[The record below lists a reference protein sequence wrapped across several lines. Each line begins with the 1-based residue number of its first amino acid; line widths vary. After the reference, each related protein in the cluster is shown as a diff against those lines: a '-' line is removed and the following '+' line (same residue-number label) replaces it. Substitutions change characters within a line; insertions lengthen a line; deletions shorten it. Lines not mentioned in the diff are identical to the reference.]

1 MTVATEKPR
10 LRVPKI
16 VWDLIF
22 TLVIPI
28 AILSPSLSIGSIH
41 LLGSELDE
49 KTGKIVGYGIPDL
62 IGNVPAYVLGA
73 LVPALYIL
81 IDTIR
86 TRKINPITIVAG
98 SSAVLGG
105 FLAFVQ
111 VDGWAFALKDSY
123 RPIVFAL
130 VTGISVLLAKPF
142 FAVILEV
149 AMQDLTPERRPLL
162 KKLLSAPNVKR
173 GLTLGTLAIAVES
186 VIMAVINFLINF
198 NIVTGKFNTK
208 EFLGQVAQANATV
221 YLPST
226 IASFAAFGLAYWLV
240 QRGITQDFGKKAQLF
255 DDHFW
260 EALGERKSDAVL
272 ETSVQS

>member
-1 MTVATEKPR
+1 MTVVAEKPQP
-10 LRVPKI
+10 RVPKI

-22 TLVIPI
+22 TLLIPL
-28 AILSPSLSIGSIH
+28 AILSPSLSLGSIH

-49 KTGKIVGYGIPDL
+49 KTGKVVGYGIPDL

-73 LVPALYIL
+73 LIPALYIL
-81 IDTIR
+81 IDTLR
-86 TRKINPITIVAG
+86 TRKINPVTLVAG
-98 SSAVLGG
+98 SSAVVGG
-105 FLAFVQ
+105 FLAFIQ

-130 VTGISVLLAKPF
+130 VTGVSIALAKPF

-186 VIMAVINFLINF
+186 TIMAVVNFLFNF
-198 NIVTGKFNTK
+198 SIVTAKFGTK

-240 QRGITQDFGKKAQLF
+240 QRGITQDFGKQAQLF

-260 EALGERKSDAVL
+260 DALEPRGNDTAPT
-272 ETSVQS
+272 TSP